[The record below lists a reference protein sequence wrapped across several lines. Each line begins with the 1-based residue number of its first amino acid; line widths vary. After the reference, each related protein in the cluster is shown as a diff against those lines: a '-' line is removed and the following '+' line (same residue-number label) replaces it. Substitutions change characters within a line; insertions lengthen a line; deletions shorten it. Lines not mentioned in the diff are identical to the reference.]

1 MIDKYFDLEFLENS
15 KEIVLRC
22 LTLSLSLSG
31 FDDFNRIRKAA
42 QVGVYEC
49 ATKQIFL
56 FSLSNK
62 VKLKGKYLN
71 C

>member
-15 KEIVLRC
+15 KEIALRC
-22 LTLSLSLSG
+22 LTLSLSG
-31 FDDFNRIRKAA
+31 FDDCNRIRKAA